1 MNEEEKNKSRYAT
14 LKALIFCDILSL
26 IFITLFSSEYIFAS
40 GSKSLQTTYIALCAI
55 AILFFA
61 VGIIVS
67 FSKSNFPFPLVSII
81 FNTVSTIIIVAI
93 ALSIIK
99 KSENSEISSDYL
111 SSGISGIILVSL
123 SMGAFLF
130 YLQESI
136 FGMEWSFS
144 QKIISALALA
154 AGCVMCIYLI
164 RKDALSYA
172 VSSGIF
178 MLAYIYAFPYFGGM
192 IAALFSFGLGI
203 AMLVV
208 EISSYRQ
215 LLEEGTETL
224 DKTEIFTSFSL
235 LSLTIALSAICLIML
250 LVILGINIKHWRE
263 EKKIKRFEEA
273 NKKLEESR
281 KELRKTLDS
290 LNELIDG
297 DENSQSDDT
306 YGEDELSK
314 N

>member
-1 MNEEEKNKSRYAT
+1 MNEEERESRNAT

-26 IFITLFSSEYIFAS
+26 IFITLFSSEYIFDS
-40 GSKSLQTTYIALCAI
+40 GSKSLQTAYIVLCAI
-55 AILFFA
+55 AILLFA

-99 KSENSEISSDYL
+99 KSGNLDMFAPIW
-111 SSGISGIILVSL
+111 GIILVSL

-203 AMLVV
+203 QMLLI
-208 EISSYRQ
+208 EISSYKQ
-215 LLEEGTETL
+215 LLEKGTETL

-290 LNELIDG
+290 LNELIEG
-297 DENSQSDDT
+297 DENSQSDDAHD
-306 YGEDELSK
+306 EDELSK

>member
-1 MNEEEKNKSRYAT
+1 MDEEERESRNAT

-26 IFITLFSSEYIFAS
+26 IFITLFSSEYIFDS
-40 GSKSLQTTYIALCAI
+40 GSKSLQTAYIVLCAI
-55 AILFFA
+55 AILLFA

-99 KSENSEISSDYL
+99 KSGNSDMFAPIW
-111 SSGISGIILVSL
+111 GIISV
-123 SMGAFLF
+123 
-130 YLQESI
+130 
-136 FGMEWSFS
+136 SFS
-144 QKIISALALA
+144 IGLCLFLLAADDERLFSNELTFPQKIISALALA

-208 EISSYRQ
+208 EISSYRH
-215 LLEEGTETL
+215 LLEEGAETL

>member
-40 GSKSLQTTYIALCAI
+40 GSKSLQTTYIVLCAI
-55 AILFFA
+55 AIFLFA

-99 KSENSEISSDYL
+99 KSGNLDMFAPIW
-111 SSGISGIILVSL
+111 GIIVIPV

-203 AMLVV
+203 QMLLI
-208 EISSYRQ
+208 EISSYKQ
-215 LLEEGTETL
+215 LLEKGTETL

-263 EKKIKRFEEA
+263 EKKIRRFEEA

-281 KELRKTLDS
+281 KELRKTLES
-290 LNELIDG
+290 LNDLIDG

>member
-26 IFITLFSSEYIFAS
+26 IFITLFSSEYIFDS
-40 GSKSLQTTYIALCAI
+40 GSKSLQTAYIVLCAI
-55 AILFFA
+55 AILLFA

-99 KSENSEISSDYL
+99 KSGNSDMFEPIW
-111 SSGISGIILVSL
+111 GIIVIPF
-123 SMGAFLF
+123 SMGWFLF
-130 YLQESI
+130 WLQESI

-154 AGCVMCIYLI
+154 AGCLICIYLI
-164 RKDALSYA
+164 REDDFSYA
-172 VSSGIF
+172 VSLGIF
-178 MLAYIYAFPYFGGM
+178 MLSFIYSSP
-192 IAALFSFGLGI
+192 LGVSVAPWPFI
-203 AMLVV
+203 WGVTWLKN

-215 LLEEGTETL
+215 LIEEGTETL

-297 DENSQSDDT
+297 GENSQSDDT
-306 YGEDELSK
+306 LGEDELSK

>member
-1 MNEEEKNKSRYAT
+1 
-14 LKALIFCDILSL
+14 
-26 IFITLFSSEYIFAS
+26 
-40 GSKSLQTTYIALCAI
+40 
-55 AILFFA
+55 
-61 VGIIVS
+61 
-67 FSKSNFPFPLVSII
+67 
-81 FNTVSTIIIVAI
+81 
-93 ALSIIK
+93 
-99 KSENSEISSDYL
+99 
-111 SSGISGIILVSL
+111 
-123 SMGAFLF
+123 
-130 YLQESI
+130 
-136 FGMEWSFS
+136 
-144 QKIISALALA
+144 
-154 AGCVMCIYLI
+154 
-164 RKDALSYA
+164 
-172 VSSGIF
+172 
-178 MLAYIYAFPYFGGM
+178 MLAHIYAFPYLGGTL
-192 IAALFSFGLGI
+192 AALFSFGHGI
-203 AMLVV
+203 AMLVF

>member
-1 MNEEEKNKSRYAT
+1 MNEEEERESRYA
-14 LKALIFCDILSL
+14 LHKGLIFCDILSL
-26 IFITLFSSEYIFAS
+26 IFITLFSSEYIFDS
-40 GSKSLQTTYIALCAI
+40 GSKSLQTAYIVLCAI
-55 AILFFA
+55 AILLFA

-99 KSENSEISSDYL
+99 KSGNIDMFDP
-111 SSGISGIILVSL
+111 IFGIIVIPV

-203 AMLVV
+203 QMLLI
-208 EISSYRQ
+208 EISSYKQ
-215 LLEEGTETL
+215 LLEKGTETL

-263 EKKIKRFEEA
+263 EKKIRRFEEA

>member
-1 MNEEEKNKSRYAT
+1 MNEEEERESRYA
-14 LKALIFCDILSL
+14 LHKGLIFCDILSL
-26 IFITLFSSEYIFAS
+26 IFITLFSSEYIFDS
-40 GSKSLQTTYIALCAI
+40 GSKSLQTAYIVLCAI
-55 AILFFA
+55 AILLFA

-99 KSENSEISSDYL
+99 KSGNSDMFEPIW
-111 SSGISGIILVSL
+111 GIIFIPF
-123 SMGAFLF
+123 SMGWFLF
-130 YLQESI
+130 LLQVSI

-154 AGCVMCIYLI
+154 AGCLICIYLI
-164 RKDALSYA
+164 REDNLSYA
-172 VSSGIF
+172 VACGIF
-178 MLAYIYAFPYFGGM
+178 MLACICSFPYFGG
-192 IAALFSFGLGI
+192 IVAVLYSFGLGI
-203 AMLVV
+203 AMLVI
-208 EISSYRQ
+208 EISSYRWH
-215 LLEEGTETL
+215 LEEGTETL

-235 LSLTIALSAICLIML
+235 LSLTIALSAICIIVFLI
-250 LVILGINIKHWRE
+250 ILGINIKHWRE

>member
-1 MNEEEKNKSRYAT
+1 MNEEEEINKV
-14 LKALIFCDILSL
+14 LIFCDILSL
-26 IFITLFSSEYIFAS
+26 IFITLFSSEYIFDS
-40 GSKSLQTTYIALCAI
+40 GSKSLQTTYIVLCAI
-55 AILFFA
+55 AIFLFA

-93 ALSIIK
+93 ALSIIM
-99 KSENSEISSDYL
+99 KSGNSDMFEPIW
-111 SSGISGIILVSL
+111 GIISVSYSIGGCL
-123 SMGAFLF
+123 FL
-130 YLQESI
+130 LPVADDEGL
-136 FGMEWSFS
+136 FGNELTFS
-144 QKIISALALA
+144 EKIVSTLALA
-154 AGCVMCIYLI
+154 AGCLICIYWI
-164 RKDALSYA
+164 KEDNLSYA
-172 VSSGIF
+172 VSLGIF
-178 MLAYIYAFPYFGGM
+178 MLAHIYAFPYLGGTL
-192 IAALFSFGLGI
+192 AALSSFGQGI
-203 AMLVV
+203 AMLVF

-250 LVILGINIKHWRE
+250 LVILGIHIKHRRE
-263 EKKIKRFEEA
+263 EKKIRRFEEA

-281 KELRKTLDS
+281 KELRKTLES
-290 LNELIDG
+290 LNDLIDG

-306 YGEDELSK
+306 LGEDELSK

>member
-26 IFITLFSSEYIFAS
+26 IFITLFSSEYIFDS
-40 GSKSLQTTYIALCAI
+40 GSKSLQTAYIVLCAI
-55 AILFFA
+55 AIFLFA

-81 FNTVSTIIIVAI
+81 FNTVSTIIIVSI

-99 KSENSEISSDYL
+99 KSGNSDMFEPIW
-111 SSGISGIILVSL
+111 GIIFIPF
-123 SMGAFLF
+123 SMGLFLF
-130 YLQESI
+130 WLQESI
-136 FGMEWSFS
+136 FGMKWSFS

-154 AGCVMCIYLI
+154 AGCLICIYLI
-164 RKDALSYA
+164 REDDFSA
-172 VSSGIF
+172 VSLGIL
-178 MLAYIYAFPYFGGM
+178 MLAFIYSLPYVAGSVAIVYFISGV
-192 IAALFSFGLGI
+192 IWLKN
-203 AMLVV
+203 

-250 LVILGINIKHWRE
+250 LAILGINIKHWRE

>member
-1 MNEEEKNKSRYAT
+1 MNEEERESRNAT

-26 IFITLFSSEYIFAS
+26 IFITVFSSEYIFDS
-40 GSKSLQTTYIALCAI
+40 GSKSLQTAYIVLCAI
-55 AILFFA
+55 AILLFA

-99 KSENSEISSDYL
+99 KSGNLDMFEPIW
-111 SSGISGIILVSL
+111 GIILVSL
-123 SMGAFLF
+123 SMGVCLF
-130 YLQESI
+130 CLPESI

-154 AGCVMCIYLI
+154 AGCVFCIYLI
-164 RKDALSYA
+164 REDNLSYA
-172 VSSGIF
+172 VFSGIF
-178 MLAYIYAFPYFGGM
+178 MLSYIYSLPYFGG
-192 IAALFSFGLGI
+192 IVAVLYSFGIGI
-203 AMLVV
+203 QMLLI
-208 EISSYRQ
+208 EISSYKQ
-215 LLEEGTETL
+215 LLEKGTETL

-306 YGEDELSK
+306 LGEDELSK

>member
-26 IFITLFSSEYIFAS
+26 IFITLFSSEYIFDS
-40 GSKSLQTTYIALCAI
+40 GSKSLQTAYIVLCAI
-55 AILFFA
+55 AILLFA

-99 KSENSEISSDYL
+99 KSGNSDMFEPIW
-111 SSGISGIILVSL
+111 GIIVIPF
-123 SMGAFLF
+123 SMGWFLF
-130 YLQESI
+130 WLQESI

-154 AGCVMCIYLI
+154 AGCLICIYLI
-164 RKDALSYA
+164 REDDFSYA
-172 VSSGIF
+172 VSLGIF
-178 MLAYIYAFPYFGGM
+178 MLSFIYSSP
-192 IAALFSFGLGI
+192 LGVSVAPWPFI
-203 AMLVV
+203 WGVTWLKN

-215 LLEEGTETL
+215 LIEEGTETL

-263 EKKIKRFEEA
+263 EEKIRRFEEA

-297 DENSQSDDT
+297 GENSQSDDT
-306 YGEDELSK
+306 LGEDELSK